1 MITGG
6 CLCGRVRYQT
16 SGVPTPPT
24 LCHCAACR
32 RASGAHVLGWVSF
45 PKSEFRYTSALPAE
59 FRSTAKVVRSFCQ
72 ECGTA
77 LTYWNEEWPNDI
89 DVTIGSLDAP
99 DALPP
104 ADHTWMSDAV
114 AWDKPADGLPQFQR
128 SRVQS

>member
-1 MITGG
+1 
-6 CLCGRVRYQT
+6 
-16 SGVPTPPT
+16 
-24 LCHCAACR
+24 
-32 RASGAHVLGWVSF
+32 
-45 PKSEFRYTSALPAE
+45 
-59 FRSTAKVVRSFCQ
+59 VRSFCQ

-77 LTYWNEEWPNDI
+77 LTYWNEEWPDDI

-114 AWDKPADGLPQFQR
+114 PWDKPADGLPQFRR